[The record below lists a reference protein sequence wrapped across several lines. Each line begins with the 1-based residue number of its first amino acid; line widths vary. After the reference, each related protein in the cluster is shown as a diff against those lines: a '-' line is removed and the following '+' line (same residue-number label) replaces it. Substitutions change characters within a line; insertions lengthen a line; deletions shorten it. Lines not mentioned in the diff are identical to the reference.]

1 MTFGENLKNIRN
13 NQRLSQREMAR
24 RLNISQSYLGDLE
37 NNRKNVSLYVVSKLA
52 KQLNISINKLI
63 NDDIE
68 IRKCS
73 YEKNM

>member
-1 MTFGENLKNIRN
+1 MTFGENLKQIRSN
-13 NQRLSQREMAR
+13 KRLSQREMAR